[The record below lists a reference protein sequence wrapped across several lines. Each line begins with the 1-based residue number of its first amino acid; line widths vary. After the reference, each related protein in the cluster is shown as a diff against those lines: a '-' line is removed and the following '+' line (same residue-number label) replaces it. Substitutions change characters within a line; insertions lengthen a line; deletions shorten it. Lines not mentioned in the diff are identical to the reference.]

1 MDGISAAALNTR
13 YTTSLL
19 PTHCFM
25 KYVQSDQN
33 DVLGLSYDRSV
44 NKNRNGNIVLGLL
57 LLGKGGRVVLS
68 VEKAEEL

>member
-1 MDGISAAALNTR
+1 MSRVIKMTFLAS
-13 YTTSLL
+13 
-19 PTHCFM
+19 
-25 KYVQSDQN
+25 V
-33 DVLGLSYDRSV
+33 SV